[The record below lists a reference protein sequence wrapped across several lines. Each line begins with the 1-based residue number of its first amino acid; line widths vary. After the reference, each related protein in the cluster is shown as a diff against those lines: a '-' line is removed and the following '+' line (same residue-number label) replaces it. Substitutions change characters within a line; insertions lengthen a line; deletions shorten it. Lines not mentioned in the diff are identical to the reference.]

1 MGRLLN
7 QNWSCHSAG
16 RSPRSSGFFF
26 HGRPSWQVSS
36 WSIFRKPNIY
46 IYNPYVIP
54 YNPVGIF
61 HISNT
66 TVFIFTWFQGFSY
79 PKKRLIFQLFT
90 TILESDLANF
100 YHFFFGCI
108 DCIETYQNR
117 LWNNYNLYYI
127 YIHIIYIYILYIYTY
142 IHIVEKTYSSISL
155 QNHEAVGSRP
165 SRPGRP
171 RLRNSWRRSALA
183 AVSWWKSMGNS
194 LVEWIRKTKVFF
206 FFQVL
211 KMSQFFTSRAIIE
224 DISSPVTSIQRNPN
238 STIKPSGN
246 D

>member
-1 MGRLLN
+1 MI
-7 QNWSCHSAG
+7 
-16 RSPRSSGFFF
+16 SGFFI
-26 HGRPSWQVSS
+26 PQKKIDISV
-36 WSIFRKPNIY
+36 IY
-46 IYNPYVIP
+46 DYIRI
-54 YNPVGIF
+54 GSCQF
-61 HISNT
+61 LS
-66 TVFIFTWFQGFSY
+66 
-79 PKKRLIFQLFT
+79 
-90 TILESDLANF
+90 
-100 YHFFFGCI
+100 FFFGCI

-127 YIHIIYIYILYIYTY
+127 YIHIIYIYIHIYIYTY

-206 FFQVL
+206 FQVL